1 MSRFFFIYSVF
12 VIGFSQGNYYNLFFS
27 ILKLILFDSCLIY
40 VLAFYIANNFGNI
53 PTDPDTEISE
63 SVFNSPFQSIMDVFV
78 MSLSDVIVIYQEI
91 SKSPNSNVAKVN
103 NLIFLACLFVC
114 FSGCALFKMKF

>member
-1 MSRFFFIYSVF
+1 M
-12 VIGFSQGNYYNLFFS
+12 
-27 ILKLILFDSCLIY
+27 
-40 VLAFYIANNFGNI
+40 LAFYIANNFGNI
-53 PTDPDTEISE
+53 PTDPGTEISE

-103 NLIFLACLFVC
+103 SFIILACLLVC
-114 FSGCALFKMKF
+114 FHGVLYLKRDFER